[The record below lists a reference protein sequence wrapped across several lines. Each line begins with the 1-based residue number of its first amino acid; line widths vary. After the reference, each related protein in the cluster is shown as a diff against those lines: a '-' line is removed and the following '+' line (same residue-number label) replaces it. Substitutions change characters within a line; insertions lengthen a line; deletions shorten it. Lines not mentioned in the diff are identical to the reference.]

1 MHSSVILP
9 KKETST
15 GTNQRMKL
23 FKIRS
28 WSPRMWYGYDFFG
41 WMRLLARNAF
51 SVDPPYLYFA
61 IVITCVSLY
70 NTLLR
75 GIQDLFYGR
84 RVKQTEIKKP
94 PLFIIGHWRTGTTLL
109 HELLALDP
117 QFSYPT
123 TYQCFVPNHFL
134 LSESFNARW
143 LRFFLPSQRPMDNIA
158 ISLERPQED
167 EFALCIM
174 GQPSPYQRITFP
186 NGSSRRL
193 EYLDLEELAPRAL
206 ERWKKS
212 FVRFLKQIT
221 FRNPGQIVLK
231 SPSHTCRIKTLLELF
246 PEAKFVHI
254 VRNPYVVFPSTIHM
268 LKSLCNACG
277 LQKPNFEGLEDN
289 VFDTFEY
296 MYKKLEEGRALVH
309 PSRFYELRYEDLVRN
324 PLDKMRALYKHLG
337 LGDFEKVLPALE
349 DYMSGLADYQT
360 NRYELSPEMHAEI
373 TQRWGSIIQKYGYS
387 T

>member
-1 MHSSVILP
+1 MHSSVVLQE
-9 KKETST
+9 KETST
-15 GTNQRMKL
+15 GTPRRAKL
-23 FKIRS
+23 FKMRT

-41 WMRLLARNAF
+41 WLRLLARNAF
-51 SVDPPYLYFA
+51 TVDPPYLYFA
-61 IVITCVSLY
+61 IMITCVSLY
-70 NTLLR
+70 NTLLSR
-75 GIQDLFYGR
+75 IQDLFYGR
-84 RVKQTEIKKP
+84 QVRQTEIKKH

-109 HELLALDP
+109 HEFFALDP

-134 LSESFNARW
+134 LSERFNAPW
-143 LRFFLPSQRPMDNIA
+143 LRYLLPSQRPMDNIE
-158 ISLERPQED
+158 IGLGRPQED

-174 GQPSPYQRITFP
+174 GQPSPYQRIAFP
-186 NGSSRRL
+186 NGRSRRL
-193 EYLDLEELAPRAL
+193 EYLDLEELTPQDL

-221 FRNPGQIVLK
+221 YRNPGQIVLK
-231 SPSHTCRIKTLLELF
+231 SPPHTCRIKTLLELF

-268 LKSLCNACG
+268 LKSLSSACG

-289 VFDTFEY
+289 VFQTFEY

-309 PSRFYELRYEDLVRN
+309 PSHFYELRYEDLVRN
-324 PLDKMRALYKHLG
+324 PIGQMRAMYEHLG

-349 DYMSGLADYQT
+349 DYVGGLAGYQT
-360 NRYELSPEMHAEI
+360 NRYELSGEMRAEI
-373 TQRWGSIIQKYGYS
+373 TRRWGSIIQKYNYD